1 MTQKKNTSGGAAGAG
16 GFNFQ
21 AAITAIAYVH
31 ALRGTPVQWAEGLT
45 ASPPVGVLSETG
57 GPGDD
62 ISLELADGSTVEV
75 QVKKGLRT
83 TKAFW
88 SVIDSLS
95 EGIHSRINSDRCTY
109 GILIVCPSSS
119 NTIRQDFANAI
130 RKIGE
135 KNCNDPSD
143 QQSALTEHLRQ
154 KGYDPAKIC
163 ERLRIQTVA
172 ALSDHGDA
180 IAAARAELGHICAD
194 TSQIMSAWS
203 VLYKNASEAIE
214 KKGRRTISS
223 LVTVLR
229 SSNISIKSDDKD
241 SPAAISQA
249 LLKWI
254 DSTTE
259 QFDVLGID
267 KPLSTDTAWLQ
278 LQASVGYDS
287 IKQGFSIEDA
297 LHAYHALSEKS
308 ANKDENIIDAKTIGT
323 FRKHCVV
330 VGGPGSGKSLL
341 LQVLA
346 REFGKDD
353 FVSLRVKLRD
363 LAKRIETTGCTVEEG
378 LLSLGLGGS
387 GISPEQLR
395 STGFS
400 ELVFLCD
407 GLDEC
412 DNYKSVIASG
422 LKDIAASSPSSR
434 IIVTTRPIGY
444 DISELRHW
452 RHYEIRP
459 LNPDKAAD
467 QLETLCRGMLGTIS
481 DSEDQLRAD
490 IDTYMKASGARKFI
504 SKSPLLLAFAAALIL
519 KRKKLGESKID
530 LYTRI
535 FKLIDNAPDPRKE
548 SALAVPRAFRD
559 RVLDHLGWL
568 ANTSPLLTEEEIEE
582 QCAKD
587 IERGSGKQ
595 YLESLSLAQNSIT
608 YWEEAGLIER
618 ISHSGQDLITFIH
631 KTCGEF
637 AAARYLETIS
647 NDEARQLIEKEF
659 DNPDWEEILDFAT
672 QTSVAEMIADVII
685 DRAKTAELSSRLI
698 DRAFHVLARP
708 EIRLA
713 SSKLDAFLEWMF
725 TLAQAEDRQKAYR
738 VGVCMA
744 NNDMSHVSEVA
755 ERSEGLLSAQA
766 EWSRLIGWTVLVCHF
781 PDRLDSSELENKVIY
796 YAALSND
803 DNLFIRRNHDDSLI
817 RPMVSLL
824 YRGPDRE
831 LFEFFLINALE
842 ALLENLTVAR
852 QDKLFAAIGK
862 LQALRTRDSM
872 IRLENLLRRIDRRDA
887 LSMFGEM
894 FGTFD
899 WNTSESDARHR
910 TLFQDV
916 LVGAFIDEELLTP
929 PDTGMKH
936 FGAFLELAHIMEV
949 PVYDEIKAWKD
960 VGDLLHVREL
970 LRVAAIIFELS
981 LERLAAEVQQSYE
994 DTGTQKRF
1002 REWFRVTSMVP
1013 SVDTAEVN
1021 WERSKQ
1027 VEFDNT
1033 VLEKLVHHP
1042 SLWLKLLAAYVL
1054 DARMNGIERFEA
1066 CKRMLQDGQNETL
1079 YLAAEMAG
1087 KLPDHEG
1094 HELILARLRATL
1106 KPGDHYLFER
1116 LAEDEFPVEHSHSDV
1131 LELGLMSPFAKVVE
1145 SAAKWCGASANGSGA
1160 WLRRLLWQAFEYWTI
1175 NEQPSP
1181 EGGGVVPDSPRKE
1194 LYRVLRAI
1202 DNFKFNELAEFAM
1215 DRRSD
1220 VSGLAMQDLFN
1231 LVSGSD
1237 DDRNQLVGELCK
1249 KRFSIALCAKF
1260 LDVSIPYS
1268 QNNLTALCTLLEDI
1282 NPGYRRVAIRV
1293 LSHPNMDRV
1302 EAIRLAIQMKD
1313 DADGTVRDAAYKC
1326 LDTLQADPLTATE

>member
-1 MTQKKNTSGGAAGAG
+1 MTRKKNTSGGAAGAG

-21 AAITAIAYVH
+21 AEITAIAYAH
-31 ALRGTPVQWAEGLT
+31 SLRGTPVQWTEGLT
-45 ASPPVGVLSETG
+45 ASHPVSVSSETG

-62 ISLELADGSTVEV
+62 LSLELADGSIVEV
-75 QVKKGLRT
+75 QAKKGLKA

-88 SVIDSLS
+88 SVVDSLS
-95 EGIHSRINSDRCTY
+95 EGINSDRCTY
-109 GILIVCPSSS
+109 GILIVCPFSS
-119 NTIRQDFANAI
+119 NTICRDFAKAI
-130 RKIGE
+130 RRIGDE
-135 KNCNDPSD
+135 RYDGPSS
-143 QQSALTEHLRQ
+143 QQSTLTERLKQ

-163 ERLRIQTVA
+163 ARLRIQTVS
-172 ALSDHGDA
+172 ALIDQSGD

-194 TSQIMSAWS
+194 TSQINSAWS
-203 VLYKNASEAIE
+203 VLYKDALLAIE
-214 KKGRRTISS
+214 MKGRRTSSS
-223 LVTVLR
+223 LVSVLQ
-229 SSNISIKSDDKD
+229 SSNILIKSDEID

-254 DSTTE
+254 DTTTE
-259 QFDVLGID
+259 KFSVLGIHE
-267 KPLSTDTAWLQ
+267 PLSTDTAWLQ
-278 LQASVGYDS
+278 LQASVGDEAIKHDS
-287 IKQGFSIEDA
+287 SIEDA
-297 LHAYHALSEKS
+297 LHAYHAFSEKS
-308 ANKDENIIDAKTIGT
+308 VNRDENSIDAKTIGT
-323 FRKHCVV
+323 FRRHCVV

-341 LQVLA
+341 LKVLS
-346 REFGKDD
+346 REFGKDA
-353 FVSLRVKLRD
+353 FISLRVKLRD
-363 LAKRIETTGCTVEEG
+363 LSTRIKETGCTVEEG

-387 GISPEQLR
+387 RVSPKQLSAAGIP
-395 STGFS
+395 

-412 DNYKSVIASG
+412 GNYQSVIASG
-422 LKDIAASSPSSR
+422 LKDIAASSPSYR

-481 DSEDQLRAD
+481 DSEDQLCAD

-519 KRKKLGESKID
+519 KRKKLGESKTD

-559 RVLDHLGWL
+559 RVLDRLGWL

-647 NDEARQLIEKEF
+647 NNEARQLIEKEF

-708 EIRLA
+708 EIRIA
-713 SSKLDAFLEWMF
+713 PPKLDAFLEQMF
-725 TLAQAEDRQKAYR
+725 VLAQAKDRQKAYR

-744 NNDMSHVSEVA
+744 NNDMSHVPEVA
-755 ERSEGLLSAQA
+755 ERSERLLTAQA

-781 PDRLDSSELENKVIY
+781 PDRLDSSELENKVLY

-803 DNLFIRRNHDDSLI
+803 DNLFIQPNHDDSLI
-817 RPMVSLL
+817 RPMAFLL
-824 YRGPDRE
+824 DEGPDE
-831 LFEFFLINALE
+831 KLFELFLINALE
-842 ALLENLTVAR
+842 VLLENLTVTH
-852 QDKLFAAIGK
+852 QDKLLAAVGK
-862 LQALRTRDSM
+862 LQALRTLGSM
-872 IRLENLLRRIDRRDA
+872 RRIDRLLHRVGRRDA
-887 LSMFGEM
+887 LSMFGDM
-894 FGTFD
+894 FGTFN
-899 WNTSESDARHR
+899 WNMSEFDASHR

-916 LVGAFIDEELLTP
+916 LVGTFVDEEIWTLP
-929 PDTGMKH
+929 NTGMKH
-936 FGAFLELAHIMEV
+936 FGAFLELAQIMKV
-949 PVYDEIKAWKD
+949 PVRNEIKAWKD
-960 VGDLLHVREL
+960 VGDLLRVREL
-970 LRVAAIIFELS
+970 LRASTIVFGLS
-981 LERLAAEVQQSYE
+981 LGRLAAEVQYFYE
-994 DTGTQKRF
+994 GTGDQKKF
-1002 REWFRVTSMVP
+1002 RDVTGMVP
-1013 SVDTAEVN
+1013 SIDAPEVN
-1021 WERSKQ
+1021 WERAKQ

-1033 VLEKLVHHP
+1033 ALEELVHHP
-1042 SLWLKLLAAYVL
+1042 SLWLKILAACML
-1054 DARMNGIERFEA
+1054 DARMSGSERFEA
-1066 CKRMLQDGQNETL
+1066 CKRMLQDGRKGTL
-1079 YLAAEMAG
+1079 HLAAKMAVE
-1087 KLPDHEG
+1087 LPDHEG
-1094 HELILARLRATL
+1094 HELILARLRKPL
-1106 KPGDHYLFER
+1106 KLGVHYLFEQ
-1116 LAEDEFPVEHSHSDV
+1116 LARDKFPIECSHSDV
-1131 LELGLMSPFAKVVE
+1131 LELGLISSSAKAAE
-1145 SAAKWCGASANGSGA
+1145 SAAKWCATSADGSET
-1160 WLRRLLWQAFEYWTI
+1160 WLRRLLRQAFEYWTM
-1175 NEQPSP
+1175 NEQPYP
-1181 EGGGVVPDSPRKE
+1181 ENGGVVPNSPRRE
-1194 LYRVLRAI
+1194 IYCVLRAI
-1202 DNFKFNELAEFAM
+1202 DNFEFNELAELAM
-1215 DRRSD
+1215 DRRHD
-1220 VSGLAMQDLFN
+1220 VSELAIQDIVN
-1231 LVSGSD
+1231 LVSVSD
-1237 DDRNQLVGELCK
+1237 DDRNQLVGELCA
-1249 KRFSIALCAKF
+1249 KRFSLALCAKF

-1268 QNNLTALCTLLEDI
+1268 RDNLRALCALLKDV

-1293 LSHPNMDRV
+1293 LSHPNMDQGK
-1302 EAIRLAIQMKD
+1302 ALSLATQMKD

-1326 LDTLQADPLTATE
+1326 LDTLQADPLTSTE